1 MSDQHHRSGS
11 SRHHLHSLMARRA
24 TPSMRTPLG
33 NSIISP
39 ATGPNQ
45 TFAAPAMMSS
55 SPMNITD
62 FNVNP
67 SILEDI
73 LQGIEIKPL
82 LEQIPAEM
90 STVISQTLNDF
101 IRAGINTELLA
112 PGKETDQPE
121 HMKHE
126 DGSEG
131 TIIIGEASDQMLMP
145 SSTLILER
153 NAALSDLNGSETF
166 DPVSKIIAS
175 NVSLMTDIIT
185 AVIDIIKVR
194 HQEELSN
201 YIDNEILPILNQKI
215 DSVIA
220 DCNAHI
226 NDIQRA
232 AADAE
237 ERASI
242 AATETNDS
250 NRELEQNYEAAMH
263 ELNELAII
271 MNKFEKALAELNDQ
285 QYYLQEQQLTTCTI
299 IEIDD
304 ESEEEAAKLSEKI
317 EMISER
323 IKRIQS
329 SIENAT
335 GRIRTVLTQ
344 RCNIPEKVRAE
355 FAITTIKEKLP
366 EKLNGKP
373 DPLIAEELISFINK
387 LISTYP
393 EQLWSIVPTLH
404 RLISIDHTTK
414 GELWAAQRTR

>member
-1 MSDQHHRSGS
+1 
-11 SRHHLHSLMARRA
+11 
-24 TPSMRTPLG
+24 
-33 NSIISP
+33 
-39 ATGPNQ
+39 
-45 TFAAPAMMSS
+45 
-55 SPMNITD
+55 
-62 FNVNP
+62 
-67 SILEDI
+67 
-73 LQGIEIKPL
+73 
-82 LEQIPAEM
+82 
-90 STVISQTLNDF
+90 
-101 IRAGINTELLA
+101 
-112 PGKETDQPE
+112 
-121 HMKHE
+121 MKHE
-126 DGSEG
+126 DGSDG
-131 TIIIGEASDQMLMP
+131 TISIGKAHDQMLMP

-185 AVIDIIKVR
+185 AVIDVIKDR

-201 YIDNEILPILNQKI
+201 YIDNEILPVLNQKI

-271 MNKFEKALAELNDQ
+271 MNKFEKALPELNDQ

-304 ESEEEAAKLSEKI
+304 ESEEEATQLSEKI

-335 GRIRTVLTQ
+335 SRIRTVLTQ

-373 DPLIAEELISFINK
+373 DPLIAAELTSFINK

-404 RLISIDHTTK
+404 RLINIDHTAK
-414 GELWAAQRTR
+414 GELWDPPSLGNGYSDVPYELQPYYAHFG